1 MCDIMLPMAIIIGS
15 MSASLSSGGSMFITL
30 CTRASLG
37 LSVLVGK
44 YVVVAVV
51 RRVALVVV
59 SVVVLAM
66 LLYLK

>member
-1 MCDIMLPMAIIIGS
+1 MLPMAIIIGS
-15 MSASLSSGGSMFITL
+15 MRASLSSGGSMFITL
-30 CTRASLG
+30 FTRASLG
-37 LSVLVGK
+37 LMVLVGK

-59 SVVVLAM
+59 VSVVVLAM